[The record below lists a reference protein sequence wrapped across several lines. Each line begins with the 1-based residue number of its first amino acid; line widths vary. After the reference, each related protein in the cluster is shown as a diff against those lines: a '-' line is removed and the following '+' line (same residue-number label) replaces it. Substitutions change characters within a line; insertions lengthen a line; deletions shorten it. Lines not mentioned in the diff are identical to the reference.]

1 MRNFFEGFILSLGFF
16 TQINIPYYVKNI
28 TNKTYKY
35 LALTIP
41 LAGIILATITILIF
55 LTLSIYSNEIY
66 AAIVASVLYLFLYGF
81 LHLEAVADIIDAHY
95 ASHGGKDAHE
105 ILKDSHVGAVGAI
118 ATFCIVILKVSA
130 MSYLLING
138 EFLGILATLYL
149 SRLMIVGTIYK
160 SDFHNQSKF
169 IYSMKNQLD
178 KRTMTILT
186 LISLIIITILDHI
199 LLIPIALI
207 GAIILKNWLLKKIGF
222 LNGDGLGFMI
232 EINELILLNIVI
244 LS

>member
-1 MRNFFEGFILSLGFF
+1 
-16 TQINIPYYVKNI
+16 
-28 TNKTYKY
+28 
-35 LALTIP
+35 
-41 LAGIILATITILIF
+41 
-55 LTLSIYSNEIY
+55 
-66 AAIVASVLYLFLYGF
+66 
-81 LHLEAVADIIDAHY
+81 
-95 ASHGGKDAHE
+95 
-105 ILKDSHVGAVGAI
+105 VGAVGAI

-130 MSYLLING
+130 MSYLLINS

-178 KRTMTILT
+178 KRSMTILT
-186 LISLIIITILDHI
+186 LISLIILTILDHI